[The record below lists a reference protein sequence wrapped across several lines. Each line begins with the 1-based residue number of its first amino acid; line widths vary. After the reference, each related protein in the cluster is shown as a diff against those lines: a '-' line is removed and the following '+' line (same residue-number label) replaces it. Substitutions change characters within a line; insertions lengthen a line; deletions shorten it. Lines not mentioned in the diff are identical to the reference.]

1 MHAALAEHFGGLPRA
16 VWSGCCTA
24 CILQGNARLSGRVDG
39 LGAQLAAVG
48 ASASEEHERAAA
60 ALTASL
66 LAKRLSCQEGRAAAL
81 ALAARIDN
89 FEAEEDG
96 SPKLSAVYHEV
107 RFRAGPSVAPFDK
120 LSHHAALVDTVL
132 ACGLLVWTAH
142 PLPHKPEGSNARV
155 AVSAGLLRPLSD
167 RNASLP
173 VLLYRA
179 PPPSPWHSGGTAEGS
194 ARGSEAGGARAEAAL
209 QQEAMAHASTLTAS
223 VAALRRLLR
232 ITQDPNALLAQL
244 PREARLLV
252 LQEQAQPRRPTADD
266 GEEVFAE
273 AASPGRRT
281 PRPDAAYPSTP
292 PPCPAPSTPTPRPAP
307 STPTRCAVGL
317 PPTTSTAPA
326 PRGEDGADGTARLRP
341 REEASPLSSG
351 AENTGVTPTRLAGT
365 RKERRAERPA
375 SAGESGGGGASD
387 PAALPGPG
395 SPPSGP
401 GATIL
406 RVAQVAKRVAKNVLS
421 PSAAPR
427 LTPAKKAARPQ
438 RAGR

>member
-1 MHAALAEHFGGLPRA
+1 
-16 VWSGCCTA
+16 
-24 CILQGNARLSGRVDG
+24 
-39 LGAQLAAVG
+39 
-48 ASASEEHERAAA
+48 
-60 ALTASL
+60 
-66 LAKRLSCQEGRAAAL
+66 
-81 ALAARIDN
+81 
-89 FEAEEDG
+89 
-96 SPKLSAVYHEV
+96 
-107 RFRAGPSVAPFDK
+107 
-120 LSHHAALVDTVL
+120 
-132 ACGLLVWTAH
+132 
-142 PLPHKPEGSNARV
+142 
-155 AVSAGLLRPLSD
+155 
-167 RNASLP
+167 
-173 VLLYRA
+173 
-179 PPPSPWHSGGTAEGS
+179 
-194 ARGSEAGGARAEAAL
+194 
-209 QQEAMAHASTLTAS
+209 MAHASTLTAS

-252 LQEQAQPRRPTADD
+252 LQEQAQPRRSTADD

-273 AASPGRRT
+273 AASPDRRT
-281 PRPDAAYPSTP
+281 PRPDAASPSTP
-292 PPCPAPSTPTPRPAP
+292 PPTTAPSTPTPRPAP
-307 STPTRCAVGL
+307 STPTPGPAPSTPTRCAVGL
-317 PPTTSTAPA
+317 PPITSTAPA
-326 PRGEDGADGTARLRP
+326 PRGEDSGDGTARLRP
-341 REEASPLSSG
+341 REEASSPSSG

-375 SAGESGGGGASD
+375 SAGEGGGGGASD